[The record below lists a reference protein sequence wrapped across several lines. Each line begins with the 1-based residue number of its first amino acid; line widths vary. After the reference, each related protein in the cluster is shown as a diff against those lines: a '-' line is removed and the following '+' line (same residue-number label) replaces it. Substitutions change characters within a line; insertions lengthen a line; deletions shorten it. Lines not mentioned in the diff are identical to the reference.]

1 MATLPPL
8 VQAIM
13 KEVAGLIN
21 DRIPTTFISET
32 TKTKIFSSVALFSTA
47 GFLLALATIPK
58 GHGYLAL
65 SLITAGEAL
74 LGFIVGGFYKSGWRI
89 FMGNVNEIF

>member
-13 KEVAGLIN
+13 KEFAGLLN
-21 DRIPTTFISET
+21 DKIPRTLLSET
-32 TKTKIFSSVALFSTA
+32 VKTKLFNSIALFSTA
-47 GFLLALATIPK
+47 GFLLALAAIPS

-65 SLITAGEAL
+65 GLITAAEAL
-74 LGFIVGGFYKSGWRI
+74 LGFIVGGFYKSGE
-89 FMGNVNEIF
+89 FFV